1 MSKVIG
7 SGGAGKPPQPQ
18 PQAMNI
24 NLSEQPT
31 LRCSGC
37 DGLFFTPS
45 FIVKKISKI
54 ITGQSTDQLAPIQ
67 LLRCADCGEVLK
79 ESVPDPSIFDNE

>member
-7 SGGAGKPPQPQ
+7 LGGAGKPPQ

-31 LRCSGC
+31 LKCSSC

-79 ESVPDPSIFDNE
+79 ESVPDPSIFNNE

>member
-7 SGGAGKPPQPQ
+7 LGGAGKPPQ